1 MPVGWP
7 LHLDGAVKQRCIHRT
22 TTLRELDELLQAYD
36 MKRNLVELNYEA
48 AQWQHKVVW
57 NKRYM
62 EAKRG
67 QGLIQMWNE
76 HEIDITKKT
85 SNSYEVKAD
94 DILRAASAAAKQ
106 PSAYLPDS
114 QFLRALGTE
123 DVYTTPPITSALS
136 LRAAEEWERCIC
148 ENQAFSILHQAQEA
162 DRNSS
167 RKMAA
172 KC

>member
-1 MPVGWP
+1 
-7 LHLDGAVKQRCIHRT
+7 
-22 TTLRELDELLQAYD
+22 
-36 MKRNLVELNYEA
+36 
-48 AQWQHKVVW
+48 
-57 NKRYM
+57 
-62 EAKRG
+62 
-67 QGLIQMWNE
+67 MWNE

-94 DILRAASAAAKQ
+94 DIRRAASAAAKQ

-114 QFLRALGTE
+114 LFLRALGTE

>member
-1 MPVGWP
+1 
-7 LHLDGAVKQRCIHRT
+7 
-22 TTLRELDELLQAYD
+22 
-36 MKRNLVELNYEA
+36 
-48 AQWQHKVVW
+48 
-57 NKRYM
+57 M

-67 QGLIQMWNE
+67 QVLIQMSNE
-76 HEIDITKKT
+76 QEIDITQKT
-85 SNSYEVKAD
+85 SNSYEVKV
-94 DILRAASAAAKQ
+94 DIRRAASAAAKQ

-123 DVYTTPPITSALS
+123 DVNTTPPITSALS

-172 KC
+172 KLLVSISSTDHWLKPKRS